1 MEKEPNAQ
9 NLLFSN
15 IGPEVIMLTL
25 QDVGIDVGRDLVYFQ
40 KTSTEPMAVW
50 VGPNSPIA
58 SLEQLVEEGRKRRI
72 TVAVSR
78 LPPPASIGMLAL
90 GEATGAELKDRKS
103 VV

>member
-40 KTSTEPMAVW
+40 KTSTAPMAVW

-58 SLEQLVEEGRKRRI
+58 SLDQLVEEGRKRRI
-72 TVAVSR
+72 TVAVSP
-78 LPPPASIGMLAL
+78 LPHPAPIGMLAPS
-90 GEATGAELKDRKS
+90 GTASCRAKECQY
-103 VV
+103 V